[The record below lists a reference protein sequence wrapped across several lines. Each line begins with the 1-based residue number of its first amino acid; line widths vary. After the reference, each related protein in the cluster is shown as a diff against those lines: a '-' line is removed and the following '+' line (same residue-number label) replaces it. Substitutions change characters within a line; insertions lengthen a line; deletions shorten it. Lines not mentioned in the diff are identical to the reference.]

1 MISLA
6 AGATCAKGGVTIQVG
21 LDNGDGGGTAGNGVL
36 EPGEVDS
43 STNLC
48 NG

>member
-1 MISLA
+1 MTPIA
-6 AGATCAKGGVTIQVG
+6 AGATCATGGVTIQVG

-36 EPGEVDS
+36 ESGEVDD
-43 STNLC
+43 STIIC